1 MNTTN
6 WNLRNLTVQTHS
18 GLRWSDVDQRL
29 KDWWHGIVSRSEL
42 ESLDD
47 RCLQDIGILRG
58 TMNLEAVK
66 PFWMS

>member
-1 MNTTN
+1 MNAD
-6 WNLRNLTVQTHS
+6 LRNLTVQTHS

-29 KDWWHGIVSRSEL
+29 KDWWQSIVSRSEL

-47 RCLQDIGILRG
+47 RCLQDIGVSRG
-58 TMNLEAVK
+58 TTNIEAVK